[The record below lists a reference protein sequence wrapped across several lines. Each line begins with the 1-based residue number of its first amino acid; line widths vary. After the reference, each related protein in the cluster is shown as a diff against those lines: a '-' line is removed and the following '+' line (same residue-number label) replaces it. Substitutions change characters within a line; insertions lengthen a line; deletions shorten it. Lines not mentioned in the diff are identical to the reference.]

1 METRKIALI
10 SVLSAATVVVAYSKG
25 LAIPTLPGLVEFMT
39 VLIFVSGFCFGP
51 IVGAAVGALS
61 LSIYM
66 LIPFPFAHPA
76 AWLFT
81 ISPILL
87 AVMAALGAMF
97 GLVGGLLGKV
107 RRAERSRK
115 FILEMALWGL
125 LLTFT
130 YDILSSVG
138 FYLAY
143 PVYPPSGRPY
153 TSPSFPL
160 YYPYPPIIH
169 TFTNTLIFATIAP
182 SLIIGIKSVST
193 PKAEEKG
200 GISSREMG

>member
-10 SVLSAATVVVAYSKG
+10 SMLSAATVVVAYSKG

-143 PVYPPSGRPY
+143 PVFPPSGRPY
-153 TSPSFPL
+153 TSPLSPSTIPIHPSF
-160 YYPYPPIIH
+160 
-169 TFTNTLIFATIAP
+169 TP
-182 SLIIGIKSVST
+182 SQT
-193 PKAEEKG
+193 
-200 GISSREMG
+200 R